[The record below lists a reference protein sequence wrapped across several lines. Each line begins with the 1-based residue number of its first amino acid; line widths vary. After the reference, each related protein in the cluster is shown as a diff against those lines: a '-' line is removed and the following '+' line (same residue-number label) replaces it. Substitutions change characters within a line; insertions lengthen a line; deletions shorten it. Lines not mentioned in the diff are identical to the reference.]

1 MQIHSKLNFHIFLY
15 RLCLPVA
22 IIFCSLALVFSASL
36 VFEQPLIKSHQ
47 GILDLSKWDT
57 NKQRVVTLNGEW
69 AFVWNDLVSADAATL
84 DKIKKTNNLLNLPS
98 TWNQVNYD
106 GYELPGQGKATLL
119 LAIMPPKDTQNFVMK
134 VPVLT
139 NQFQLYING
148 VLRVE
153 SRGFDS
159 PYTPP
164 YEGERIRYLS
174 FSKDELDDTKPV
186 IIMFHLINNR
196 HRDGG
201 MWETLSISSE
211 VHKSALSNS
220 SVLLELGISFLL
232 GSISLLMFIRA
243 FKNKQVSFLYLAIF
257 AALMAIRGG
266 TVNERLFFTFFG
278 IQQWQTQQT
287 IEYLIVYATVPF
299 FALYL
304 GHRFPKY
311 FPSILHRTTMT
322 ICGSLM
328 LLVVLTPAKVF
339 SYSAPIFHLVV
350 LVYIFLWLGAMGEH
364 IQKKTVGSVFLFTG
378 GLIFIIANI
387 NDILFT
393 NNLINTTNISH
404 VGALAFV
411 IFSYFSAKAINGTED
426 VVAPINNL
434 VDMEREQGESEVHPL
449 ARLLYDKDSSSKD
462 ERKIICVESLNYALN
477 LWQNFT
483 EKDKRTLAEETKLW
497 RITNDG
503 GTLKTRTLDKYLKL
517 SQIPKNPRYGT
528 VAKTLIFISRI
539 DEIPEHD
546 RYWLKQVAN
555 AIGRKESSSTLY
567 NSKLS

>member
-36 VFEQPLIKSHQ
+36 IFEQPLIKSHQ
-47 GILDLSKWDT
+47 GILDLSNWDT

-148 VLRVE
+148 ALRVE

-159 PYTPP
+159 PYTPL

-174 FSKDELDDTKPV
+174 FSKNQLDDTKPI

-426 VVAPINNL
+426 VVAPTNNL

-517 SQIPKNPRYGT
+517 SQIPKNPRYAT

>member
-1 MQIHSKLNFHIFLY
+1 MQIHSKLNFHTFLY
-15 RLCLPVA
+15 RLCLPIA
-22 IIFCSLALVFSASL
+22 IIFCSLAFVFSVSL
-36 VFEQPLIKSHQ
+36 ILERPLIKAHQ
-47 GILDLSKWDT
+47 GMLDLSKWDT
-57 NKQRVVTLNGEW
+57 NKQRVVNLNGEW
-69 AFVWNDLVSADAATL
+69 AFVWNELVSADTATL

-98 TWNQVNYD
+98 TWNQANYD

-119 LAIMPPKDTQNFVMK
+119 LAIMPPKDTQNFVIK

-153 SRGFDS
+153 TRGFDS
-159 PYTPP
+159 PFTPLH
-164 YEGERIRYLS
+164 EGERIRYLS
-174 FSKDELDDTKPV
+174 FSKDELDDTKPI
-186 IIMFHLINNR
+186 IIMFHLNNNR

-211 VHKSALSNS
+211 VNKSALSDS
-220 SVLLELGISFLL
+220 SVLLELGISVLL
-232 GSISLLMFIRA
+232 GTISILMFVRA
-243 FKNKQVSFLYLAIF
+243 FRTKQVSFLYLAIF
-257 AALMAIRGG
+257 AALMAMRGG

-350 LVYIFLWLGAMGEH
+350 LVYIFLWLGVMGEH
-364 IQKKTVGSVFLFTG
+364 IQKKKAGSVLLFTG

-393 NNLINTTNISH
+393 NNFINTTNVSH
-404 VGALAFV
+404 VGALVFV
-411 IFSYFSAKAINGTED
+411 IFSYFSVKAINDTED
-426 VVAPINNL
+426 IITTSNNL
-434 VDMEREQGESEVHPL
+434 VDASREQGESEIHPL
-449 ARLLYDKDSSSKD
+449 ARLLYDKNGSSKD
-462 ERKIICVESLNYALN
+462 ERKVICVESLNYALN
-477 LWQNFT
+477 LWMNFT

-517 SQIPKNPRYGT
+517 SQIPKNPRYAT
-528 VAKTLIFISRI
+528 VAKTLLFISRL

-546 RYWLKQVAN
+546 RYWLKQVADT
-555 AIGRKESSSTLY
+555 ICE
-567 NSKLS
+567 

>member
-1 MQIHSKLNFHIFLY
+1 MQIYSQHNFHIFLY
-15 RLCLPVA
+15 RLLLPVV
-22 IIFCSLALVFSASL
+22 IIFCSLAFVLTISLMSERPLSSA
-36 VFEQPLIKSHQ
+36 QK
-47 GILDLSKWDT
+47 GMLDLSDWNTD
-57 NKQRVVTLNGEW
+57 KQSLASLNGEW
-69 AFVWNDLVSADAATL
+69 AFVWNELVTGDAATL
-84 DKIKKTNNLLNLPS
+84 GKIKSTNNFLNLPS
-98 TWNQVNYD
+98 TWNQMNYD
-106 GYELPGQGKATLL
+106 GYELPGQGKATLM
-119 LAIMPPKDTQNFVMK
+119 LALTLPKNSQDFVMK

-153 SRGFDS
+153 TQDFNS
-159 PYTPP
+159 PFTSVG
-164 YEGERIRYLS
+164 ESERIRYLS
-174 FSKDELDDTKPV
+174 FSKDEFDDTKPI

-201 MWETLSISSE
+201 MWETLSIASD
-211 VHKSALSNS
+211 KNKNALSS
-220 SVLLELGISFLL
+220 FSIILELGISFLL
-232 GSISLLMFIRA
+232 GCISLLMFVRA
-243 FKNKQVSFLYLAIF
+243 FKDKQVSFLYLAIF
-257 AALMAIRGG
+257 AALMAVRGG

-304 GHRFPKY
+304 GHRFPRY
-311 FPSILHRTTMT
+311 FPSILHKTTMT

-350 LVYIFLWLGAMGEH
+350 LIYIFLWLGAMSEN
-364 IQKKTVGSVFLFTG
+364 IRKKEAGSVLLFIG

-393 NNLINTTNISH
+393 NNLINTTNVCH

-411 IFSYFSAKAINGTED
+411 FFSYLSVTVINKTEGISTD
-426 VVAPINNL
+426 ENSITDNARK
-434 VDMEREQGESEVHPL
+434 EGENETHPL
-449 ARLLYDKDSSSKD
+449 ARLLYEKDDSPKDKQ
-462 ERKIICVESLNYALN
+462 KILCVESLNYALN
-477 LWQNFT
+477 LWQSFT
-483 EKDKRTLAEETKLW
+483 EKDKRSLAEETKLW

-517 SQIPKNPRYGT
+517 SQIPKNPRYAT
-528 VAKTLIFISRI
+528 VAKTLIFISRL

-555 AIGRKESSSTLY
+555 AISLKESSSTLY
-567 NSKLS
+567 NSNVS

>member
-1 MQIHSKLNFHIFLY
+1 MQIHSQLNFHTFLY
-15 RLCLPVA
+15 RLCLPTA
-22 IIFCSLALVFSASL
+22 IIFCSLAFVFAISL
-36 VFEQPLIKSHQ
+36 IFERPLTKAQQ
-47 GILDLSKWDT
+47 GVLDLSNWDT
-57 NKQRVVTLNGEW
+57 NKQPLASLNGEW
-69 AFVWNDLVSADAATL
+69 AFIWNDLVSVDAATL
-84 DKIKKTNNLLNLPS
+84 DKIKNTNNFLNLPS
-98 TWNQVNYD
+98 TWNQINYD

-119 LAIMPPKDTQNFVMK
+119 LAITPPKDAQDFVIK

-153 SRGFDS
+153 TRGFDS
-159 PYTPP
+159 PFTPL

-174 FSKDELDDTKPV
+174 FSKNEFDEAKPI

-201 MWETLSISSE
+201 MWETLSIASDAN
-211 VHKSALSNS
+211 KNALSS
-220 SVLLELGISFLL
+220 SSIMLELGISFLL
-232 GSISLLMFIRA
+232 GCISILMFVRA
-243 FKNKQVSFLYLAIF
+243 FRTKQISFLYLAIF
-257 AALMAIRGG
+257 AALMAMRGG
-266 TVNERLFFTFFG
+266 TVNERLFFTFIG
-278 IQQWQTQQT
+278 IQQWQIQQT

-304 GHRFPKY
+304 GHRFPRY
-311 FPSILHRTTMT
+311 FPRILHRTTMT

-350 LVYIFLWLGAMGEH
+350 LVYIFLWLGAMSEH
-364 IQKKTVGSVFLFTG
+364 IRKKEVGSLFLFTG

-393 NNLINTTNISH
+393 NNIINTTNVSH
-404 VGALAFV
+404 IGALAFV
-411 IFSYFSAKAINGTED
+411 IFSYFSAKAINETEGIG
-426 VVAPINNL
+426 ATTNNL
-434 VDMEREQGESEVHPL
+434 ADDYQEKGENEIHPL
-449 ARLLYDKDSSSKD
+449 ARLLYGKDDSSEEK
-462 ERKIICVESLNYALN
+462 RKVICVESLNYALN
-477 LWQNFT
+477 LWLNFT

-517 SQIPKNPRYGT
+517 SQIPKNPRYAT
-528 VAKTLIFISRI
+528 VAKTLLFISRL

-546 RYWLKQVAN
+546 RYWLKQVADT
-555 AIGRKESSSTLY
+555 IGQSESLKTL
-567 NSKLS
+567 

>member
-36 VFEQPLIKSHQ
+36 IFEQPLIKSHQ
-47 GILDLSKWDT
+47 GMLDLSKWDT
-57 NKQRVVTLNGEW
+57 NKQQVVTLDGEW
-69 AFVWNDLVSADAATL
+69 AFVWNDLVSGDAATL
-84 DKIKKTNNLLNLPS
+84 DEIQATHNSLNLPS
-98 TWNQVNYD
+98 TWNQVNYE

-119 LAIMPPKDTQNFVMK
+119 LAIRLPADTQDYVLK

-148 VLRVE
+148 ALRVE
-153 SRGFDS
+153 TQGFDS
-159 PYTPP
+159 PFAPEH
-164 YEGERIRYLS
+164 EGERIRYLS
-174 FSKDELDDTKPV
+174 FSKDQLDHTKPV

-211 VHKSALSNS
+211 ANKSVLSNS
-220 SVLLELGISFLL
+220 SVLFELGISFLL
-232 GSISLLMFIRA
+232 GTISLLMLIRA
-243 FKNKQVSFLYLAIF
+243 FNTKQVSFLYLAIF
-257 AALMAIRGG
+257 AALMAMRGG

-311 FPSILHRTTMT
+311 FPSILHKTTMT

-350 LVYIFLWLGAMGEH
+350 LVYIFLWLGAMSEH
-364 IQKKTVGSVFLFTG
+364 MHKKKAGSVLLFTG
-378 GLIFIIANI
+378 GLVFIIANI
-387 NDILFT
+387 NDIIFT
-393 NNLINTTNISH
+393 NNLINTTNVSH
-404 VGALAFV
+404 VGALVFV
-411 IFSYFSAKAINGTED
+411 FFSYLSVKVINDEED
-426 VVAPINNL
+426 VISTSNNFA
-434 VDMEREQGESEVHPL
+434 DAGREPSESETHTL
-449 ARLLYDKDSSSKD
+449 ARLLDDKDCSSKD
-462 ERKIICVESLNYALN
+462 ERKVICVESLNYALN
-477 LWQNFT
+477 LWMNFT

-517 SQIPKNPRYGT
+517 SQIPKNPRYAT
-528 VAKTLIFISRI
+528 VAKTLVFISCLE
-539 DEIPEHD
+539 EIPEHD
-546 RYWLKQVAN
+546 RYWLKQVADK
-555 AIGRKESSSTLY
+555 IV
-567 NSKLS
+567 

>member
-153 SRGFDS
+153 TRGFDS
-159 PYTPP
+159 PYTPLH
-164 YEGERIRYLS
+164 EGERIRYLS
-174 FSKDELDDTKPV
+174 FSKDQLDDTKPI

-364 IQKKTVGSVFLFTG
+364 IQKKKVGSVLLFTG

-404 VGALAFV
+404 IGALAFV

-426 VVAPINNL
+426 VVATTNNL
-434 VDMEREQGESEVHPL
+434 VDMEREQGESEIHPL

-517 SQIPKNPRYGT
+517 SQIPKNPRYAT

>member
-1 MQIHSKLNFHIFLY
+1 VEIELGMNLHKYLY

-36 VFEQPLIKSHQ
+36 IFEQPLIKSHQ
-47 GILDLSKWDT
+47 GILDLSNWDT

-174 FSKDELDDTKPV
+174 FSKNQLDDTKPI

-266 TVNERLFFTFFG
+266 TVNERLFSTFFG
-278 IQQWQTQQT
+278 IQQ
-287 IEYLIVYATVPF
+287 
-299 FALYL
+299 
-304 GHRFPKY
+304 
-311 FPSILHRTTMT
+311 
-322 ICGSLM
+322 
-328 LLVVLTPAKVF
+328 
-339 SYSAPIFHLVV
+339 
-350 LVYIFLWLGAMGEH
+350 
-364 IQKKTVGSVFLFTG
+364 
-378 GLIFIIANI
+378 
-387 NDILFT
+387 
-393 NNLINTTNISH
+393 
-404 VGALAFV
+404 
-411 IFSYFSAKAINGTED
+411 
-426 VVAPINNL
+426 
-434 VDMEREQGESEVHPL
+434 
-449 ARLLYDKDSSSKD
+449 
-462 ERKIICVESLNYALN
+462 
-477 LWQNFT
+477 
-483 EKDKRTLAEETKLW
+483 
-497 RITNDG
+497 
-503 GTLKTRTLDKYLKL
+503 
-517 SQIPKNPRYGT
+517 
-528 VAKTLIFISRI
+528 
-539 DEIPEHD
+539 
-546 RYWLKQVAN
+546 
-555 AIGRKESSSTLY
+555 
-567 NSKLS
+567 